1 MQSCKPKTAELAIGH
16 WPHILSALGI
26 DARHLTNRHGPCPAC
41 GGQDRFRF
49 DDKNGR
55 GTWYC
60 SQCGAGDGFGLIQR
74 VFGWSFGEAARQ
86 VDRVVGATAMVLTV
100 PIRPHRNEEDKVRV
114 LTQIWQ
120 TSQSVSRDD
129 PVWQYLNLVRHLDID
144 VVPADLRFH
153 PALRYIDDDGR
164 DIGRYPAMLAL
175 MRYPDG
181 TVASVHRTYL
191 NEDGKKASVPEVKKV
206 MPGKPL
212 KAASVRLGTAG
223 RHIGIAEG
231 IETALAASR
240 RFGVPVWAATNAE
253 LMKGWM
259 PPAGVERVSIFGDN
273 DASYTGQAAAYALA
287 QRLVREGCAV
297 EIHVPGQEGK
307 DWADEGI

>member
-1 MQSCKPKTAELAIGH
+1 MQARKPKTAELAIGH
-16 WPHILSALGI
+16 WPRILSALGI
-26 DARHLTNRHGPCPAC
+26 DSRHLANRHGPCPAC

-49 DDKNGR
+49 DDKEGR

-60 SQCGAGDGFGLIQR
+60 TQCGAGDGFLLLQR
-74 VFGWSFGEAARQ
+74 VFGWNFSEAARQ
-86 VDRVVGATAMVLTV
+86 VDRVVGAIDMVPATPLRTERSEADKARILTETWQAG
-100 PIRPHRNEEDKVRV
+100 RPVV
-114 LTQIWQ
+114 
-120 TSQSVSRDD
+120 RDD
-129 PVWQYLNLVRHLDID
+129 PVWRYLNRMRHLDID

-153 PALRYIDDDGR
+153 PALRYIDEDGR

-181 TVASVHRTYL
+181 TVASIHRTYL
-191 NEDGKKASVPEVKKV
+191 NEIGEKAPVPEVKKI

-212 KAASVRLGTAG
+212 KTASVRLGTVG
-223 RHIGIAEG
+223 RHLGIAEG
-231 IETALAASR
+231 VETAMAASR

-253 LMKGWM
+253 LMKGWV
-259 PPAGVERVSIFGDN
+259 PPASVERVSIFGDN
-273 DASYTGQAAAYALA
+273 DASYTGQAAAFALA

-297 EIHVPGQEGK
+297 EIHIPDQEGK